1 VKALLT
7 SSAAALLTVIAPWLT
22 WIWFAVP
29 EWVVHTPPTTGVDP
43 TRVPLVEKS
52 SLMRMVGEGGGGG
65 GDEGGGGAGVGG
77 GGEGGS
83 GGGLGGGGETVS
95 WDAGPV
101 RVKAYTQVGFS
112 TFVPVIVVA
121 VGSAIIV
128 RVAAR
133 PPPLLHVPSPFVKDW
148 TNPVVLANVP
158 REIGAAALGQAF
170 AHPAELPWSP
180 NCWIRSR
187 IAMR

>member
-1 VKALLT
+1 M
-7 SSAAALLTVIAPWLT
+7 
-22 WIWFAVP
+22 
-29 EWVVHTPPTTGVDP
+29 EP
-43 TRVPLVEKS
+43 TRLPSVEKS
-52 SLMRMVGEGGGGG
+52 SLTRMVDEGGGGG
-65 GDEGGGGAGVGG
+65 KGTGDGGGRLG
-77 GGEGGS
+77 
-83 GGGLGGGGETVS
+83 GGGGETVS
-95 WDAGPV
+95 WDAGPI

-112 TFVPVIVVA
+112 TVVPVIIVA

-128 RVAAR
+128 SVAAR

-180 NCWIRSR
+180 NCWTRSR

>member
-1 VKALLT
+1 M
-7 SSAAALLTVIAPWLT
+7 
-22 WIWFAVP
+22 VP
-29 EWVVHTPPTTGVDP
+29 ECIDQLPPTSGLDAGDP
-43 TRVPLVEKS
+43 TRFPLVEKS
-52 SLMRMVGEGGGGG
+52 SRTRMVEGGGGG
-65 GDEGGGGAGVGG
+65 KGKGDGV
-77 GGEGGS
+77 
-83 GGGLGGGGETVS
+83 GGGGETVS

-121 VGSAIIV
+121 VGSAINV
-128 RVAAR
+128 SVAAR

-148 TNPVVLANVP
+148 TNPDVLANVP
-158 REIGAAALGQAF
+158 REMGAAALGQAF

-180 NCWIRSR
+180 NCWMRSR

>member
-1 VKALLT
+1 MGSIRSYKVA
-7 SSAAALLTVIAPWLT
+7 
-22 WIWFAVP
+22 
-29 EWVVHTPPTTGVDP
+29 
-43 TRVPLVEKS
+43 RC
-52 SLMRMVGEGGGGG
+52 EGGGGG
-65 GDEGGGGAGVGG
+65 KGTGDGGGRLG
-77 GGEGGS
+77 
-83 GGGLGGGGETVS
+83 GGGGETVS
-95 WDAGPV
+95 WDAGPI

-112 TFVPVIVVA
+112 TVVPVIIVA

-128 RVAAR
+128 SVAAR

-180 NCWIRSR
+180 NCWTRSR

>member
-1 VKALLT
+1 M
-7 SSAAALLTVIAPWLT
+7 
-22 WIWFAVP
+22 
-29 EWVVHTPPTTGVDP
+29 PPTSGFDP
-43 TRVPLVEKS
+43 TRLPLVEKS
-52 SLMRMVGEGGGGG
+52 SLTRMVDGGGGG
-65 GDEGGGGAGVGG
+65 G
-77 GGEGGS
+77 
-83 GGGLGGGGETVS
+83 GGGGETVS

-112 TFVPVIVVA
+112 TVVPVIVVA